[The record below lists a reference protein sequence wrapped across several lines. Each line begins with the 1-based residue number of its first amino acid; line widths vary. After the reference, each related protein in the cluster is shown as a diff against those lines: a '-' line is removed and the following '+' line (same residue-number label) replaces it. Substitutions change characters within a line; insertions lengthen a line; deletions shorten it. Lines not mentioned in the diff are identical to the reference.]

1 MVSPSKNSPNEK
13 EDKDSSDLDGVFDFP
28 RTRVNA
34 LLASVDAAQATS
46 ASNVEGSTTTSI
58 ESHHDH
64 NHDHAHSEVDTS
76 QLVAPAVPFVQ
87 QSSFGADAATFSPYQ
102 GFAVS
107 DAAVDDALYDFEP
120 WIEIEL
126 LGGAEAVIAD
136 AVQTLTS
143 TSTDAQSGAVTG
155 KVIAWYQGRSELG
168 QRALGAR
175 SLLADPRHLLART
188 ILNRDVKRR
197 EWFRPLAP
205 SVLVEEAS
213 QWFDGL
219 EDGEDASPYM
229 SLTAMVKEEKRV
241 LVPAVCHVDGSARLQ
256 TVSSSSNALY
266 HALLRA
272 FFDLTKVPMLLNT
285 SLNGKDEPIVETP
298 HDAIRTFLQAT
309 GHIEA
314 LYLGPYKITRKA
326 FPLSTYDQ
334 GRHVNNEHNG
344 ADIGEEQGEELER
357 DDEFLL
363 QAQPMYLSEVTT
375 SLGNANAGVKRVRI
389 QDGGILSYRPSSVPR
404 GTPDGDPDTI
414 TWTEL
419 PSNLHLDILQLLQPP
434 PTPLPA
440 AVRTAESADAATL
453 LLQQTTQAVEDDG
466 ALGVHEVFDALRQAY
481 DNDDAVDQLT
491 WQDFAK
497 AVRWLYDHCLVS
509 FERRVIRTTDQDRDT
524 DDSAAEDN
532 FESDD
537 VRAFKDLLPPGT
549 DVLDLRGLR

>member
-1 MVSPSKNSPNEK
+1 MVSPSNGSPEK
-13 EDKDSSDLDGVFDFP
+13 EGGSSDLEGVFDFP

-34 LLASVDAAQATS
+34 LLASVDPAQASSTS
-46 ASNVEGSTTTSI
+46 NDASNTAASI
-58 ESHHDH
+58 GSHHDH
-64 NHDHAHSEVDTS
+64 NHDHNHAHSEDTTS
-76 QLVAPAVPFVQ
+76 EVVAVPFVQ
-87 QSSFGADAATFSPYQ
+87 QSSFSSNIATFSPYQ
-102 GFAVS
+102 GFVVS

-126 LGGAEAVIAD
+126 LGSAEAVIAD
-136 AVQTLTS
+136 AVQTLTT
-143 TSTDAQSGAVTG
+143 TSTDPQSGAVAG

-213 QWFDGL
+213 QWFEGL

-229 SLTAMVKEEKRV
+229 SLTAMVKEEKRSV
-241 LVPAVCHVDGSARLQ
+241 VPAVCHVDGSARLQ
-256 TVSSSSNALY
+256 TVSSGSNALY

-272 FFDLTKVPMLLNT
+272 FFEKTQVPMLLNT

-298 HDAIRTFLQAT
+298 HDVIRTFLQAT

-334 GRHVNNEHNG
+334 NRDANDLRNE
-344 ADIGEEQGEELER
+344 EEVVEGELEHG
-357 DDEFLL
+357 DEFLL

-375 SLGNANAGVKRVRI
+375 SLGNVDTGVKRVRI
-389 QDGGILSYRPSSVPR
+389 QDGGILSYRPSSAS
-404 GTPDGDPDTI
+404 GSGSAQDGDEGVM

-419 PSNLHLDILQLLQPP
+419 PGSLHLDILQLLQPP
-434 PTPLPA
+434 PTPPPA
-440 AVRTAESADAATL
+440 AVRTADSADAATL
-453 LLQQTTQAVEDDG
+453 LLQPTTQTVGDDG

-481 DNDDAVDQLT
+481 DSDDAVDQLT
-491 WQDFAK
+491 WQDFST

-509 FERRVIRTTDQDRDT
+509 FERQTDRTVSQDRESGDSEA
-524 DDSAAEDN
+524 DDG
-532 FESDD
+532 FERDD
-537 VRAFKDLLPPGT
+537 VRAFKNLLPPGT